1 MAERAS
7 WAVQQVSGVGVQ
19 SAEDVRHSMAALWTP
34 AGAVTSRSGMVPTGT
49 AAVPGSVLAT
59 LPTANTTV
67 HVQPFRYVRQSS
79 RGGGTYTMILDSIKD
94 IDVLNPANGGTA
106 ADPSNARIDLIIAQ
120 QSDTFFG
127 DANSNMVVKRVT
139 GTPAG
144 TPLDPTVTGSADYVL
159 LARITVPANATT
171 IQTANIA
178 NVALPSAVTVGGLLP
193 VADATERAALANPF
207 DGQQIYRR
215 DLDWIEVYD
224 GTAWRAPAFVKT
236 ASNASITNPYAGQ
249 YAQNT
254 TDGQLYRYT
263 GTAWVPA
270 RGIIAY
276 GKRTSSSTAG
286 NPTNVLRIDNVSL
299 LSGRAYR
306 VFTCAINLFGTA
318 NDTDSL
324 NVWIS
329 TTGVA
334 IAGDPNSSQLSG
346 ARAEGKLI
354 NGGGAA
360 VQAKVDTTYI
370 PGANQ
375 TASFLLTGERNT
387 GSGTVQVYGDNTA
400 SPILLMI
407 EDIGVAPPNTAVIL

>member
-34 AGAVTSRSGMVPTGT
+34 AGAVTSRSGMVPTGA

-59 LPTANTTV
+59 TPTANTFA

-79 RGGGTYTMILDSIKD
+79 RGGGTYTMVLDAIKD

-120 QSDTFFG
+120 QSDAFFS
-127 DANSNMVVKRVT
+127 DANSNMVVKRVG

-144 TPLDPTVTGSADYVL
+144 SPIDPTVTGSADYVL
-159 LARITVPANATT
+159 LARVTVLANATT

-178 NVALPSAVTVGGLLP
+178 NVALPSAVAVGGLLP
-193 VADATERAALANPF
+193 IADATERAALANPY
-207 DGQQIYRR
+207 DGMQVYRR
-215 DLDWIEVYD
+215 DMDWVETYD

-236 ASNASITNPYAGQ
+236 SSNANVTNPFTGQ

-270 RGIIAY
+270 RGVIAY
-276 GKRTSSSTAG
+276 GKRTTASTAG
-286 NPTNVLRIDNVSL
+286 NPTSVLRLDNVSL
-299 LSGRAYR
+299 LSGRMYR
-306 VFTCAINLFGTA
+306 ITTCNLNVFGTA
-318 NDTDSL
+318 NDTDSV
-324 NVWIS
+324 NVRFKTGGTAAI
-329 TTGVA
+329 TT
-334 IAGDPNSSQLSG
+334 DTELPG
-346 ARAEGKLI
+346 ARSETKLI

-360 VQAKVDTTYI
+360 AHARVFTDYV
-370 PGANQ
+370 PGADA
-375 TASFLLTGERNT
+375 TYSFLLTGERNT
-387 GSGTVQVYGDNTA
+387 GSGSVQVFGDTGA
-400 SPILLMI
+400 SPIIFTI
-407 EDIGVAPPNTAVIL
+407 EDIGVAPSNTAVIL